1 MKLLSYQEKKARVIN
16 LDSDIVLINGKN
28 HVGKSCIL
36 KSLYRGL
43 GAEIKKIPESWSKA
57 NIIILLYFT
66 IDNVSFKSLLV
77 GNDLY
82 IFNPD
87 GSIRFKIKVGNSKG
101 NEQLNLFFG
110 IKISQLNMGIP
121 YIPAGAIYMPFYID
135 QDAGWS
141 EPWSSFVKIGNISE
155 KTNVRQFL
163 TSIVDETYF
172 SKKKELATVESK
184 LHKVTSEL
192 KTYYAIAY
200 DVKKKFKQLDV
211 ATTIEGFQD
220 KINEYLERLKQLRE
234 EQKDAMRL
242 LQTLYTKKAYLELTI
257 KQLQKHIKDMKKDFN
272 YAMELNDI
280 ITCPTCGCQYCN
292 DMLSRHEIKED
303 EHECKNMIISYQ
315 QELDENI
322 NQIAK
327 ATESSEQLSEQIIEV
342 QSIINVSQ
350 NNITLEEVIE
360 SKIRDRML
368 NVVSDK
374 KEDLNQQSSLLL
386 QKKKSIEAIVK
397 GYENSERKV
406 QIESEFKLKV
416 ESALKA
422 MGLTKLPNNIHFGG
436 KISTTGSTLPLSI
449 IAYSFAYFYIMQK
462 YKSPLFFPIV
472 VDEPKQQ
479 GLQNEGLIFLIKYM
493 LNNLPERGQLILSL
507 ANADIKMPD
516 NTLTINL
523 DKTNRVL
530 IESDYASVKEEI
542 EKLLEK
548 DFFNNKNGK

>member
-1 MKLLSYQEKKARVIN
+1 MKLLSYQERKARIIN
-16 LDSDIVLINGKN
+16 LDSDLVLIKGKN

-43 GAEIKKIPESWSKA
+43 GAEIKKIPESWDKA

-66 IDNVSFKSLLV
+66 IDNVNFKSLLV

-82 IFNPD
+82 VFNPD
-87 GSIRFKIKVGNSKG
+87 ESIRFKIKVANSKG
-101 NEQLNLFFG
+101 NELLNSFFG
-110 IKISQLNMGIP
+110 IKMSQLNTGMP
-121 YIPAGAIYMPFYID
+121 YIAAGAMYMPFYID

-163 TSIVDETYF
+163 TTIVDETYF

-184 LHKVTSEL
+184 LYKVTSEL
-192 KTYYAIAY
+192 KTYNAIAC
-200 DVKKKFKQLDV
+200 DVKKQFKQLDV
-211 ATTIEGFQD
+211 ATTVEDFQK
-220 KINEYLERLKQLRE
+220 KINEYLEKLKQLRE
-234 EQKDAMRL
+234 EQKDVMRL

-272 YAMELNDI
+272 YAIELDSI

-315 QELDENI
+315 QELDESNS
-322 NQIAK
+322 QIVK
-327 ATESSEQLSEQIIEV
+327 ATESSDKLSEQIIEA
-342 QSIINVSQ
+342 QSIINASQ

-360 SKIRDRML
+360 SKLRERML

-374 KEDLNQQSSLLL
+374 KDDLHQQSSSLF
-386 QKKKSIEAIVK
+386 QKKRSLEAIVK

-406 QIESEFKLKV
+406 LIESEFKEKV
-416 ESALKA
+416 ESALRA
-422 MGLTKLPNNIHFGG
+422 MGLSKLPNNIHFGG

-479 GLQNEGLIFLIKYM
+479 GLQNEGLRFLINYM
-493 LNNLPERGQLILSL
+493 LENLPERGQLILSL
-507 ANADIKMPD
+507 ANEDIELR
-516 NTLTINL
+516 NNALTIDL
-523 DKTNRVL
+523 DKTKKVL
-530 IESDYASVKEEI
+530 IESDYVSVKEEV

-548 DFFNNKNGK
+548 DFFNSSNE